1 MELETANGTDINIE
15 HVMDILAWDIER
27 MTRAIGV
34 MNKIKNKQYLS
45 REDQRILS
53 IADDAAG
60 EAIDMM
66 RLMRAMDDRCQR
78 VVRSEQ
84 A

>member
-1 MELETANGTDINIE
+1 MELETANETDVNTE
-15 HVMDILAWDIER
+15 QVMTILAWDIER

-34 MNKIKNKQYLS
+34 MNKIKSQLNLS

-66 RLMRAMDDRCQR
+66 RLMRAMDDRC
-78 VVRSEQ
+78 
-84 A
+84 

>member
-1 MELETANGTDINIE
+1 MELETANETDVNTE
-15 HVMDILAWDIER
+15 QVMTILAWDIER

-34 MNKIKNKQYLS
+34 MKKIKNQLNLS

-66 RLMRAMDDRCQR
+66 RLIRAMGDRC
-78 VVRSEQ
+78 
-84 A
+84 

>member
-1 MELETANGTDINIE
+1 MELETANGTDANIE
-15 HVMDILAWDIER
+15 QVMNILAWDIER

-34 MNKIKNKQYLS
+34 MNKIKSQLNLS